1 MTGMTAQSIGNNTE
15 EAVRQAMCQAVERMS
30 TVRSWHRQGHED
42 PLYASGGRLAVD
54 LGVESLPEASA
65 KLTLAAKLNQVIDQ
79 RRLNQLQVAALTGM
93 GRSKV
98 CQLRQYKLQEIS
110 LERIMQA
117 LMAMDQKVTLVVRD
131 K

>member
-1 MTGMTAQSIGNNTE
+1 
-15 EAVRQAMCQAVERMS
+15 
-30 TVRSWHRQGHED
+30 
-42 PLYASGGRLAVD
+42 
-54 LGVESLPEASA
+54 
-65 KLTLAAKLNQVIDQ
+65 
-79 RRLNQLQVAALTGM
+79 M